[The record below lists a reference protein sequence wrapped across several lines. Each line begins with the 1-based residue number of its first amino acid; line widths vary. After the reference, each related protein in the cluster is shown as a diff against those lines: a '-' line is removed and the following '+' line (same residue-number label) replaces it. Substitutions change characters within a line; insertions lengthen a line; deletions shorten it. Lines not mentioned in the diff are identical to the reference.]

1 MPSGRE
7 KSIRRHGMLPFRTL
21 GPARSWCHV
30 QPGRLFFFIF
40 LKNVNATHTLA
51 EGMMNRI

>member
-7 KSIRRHGMLPFRTL
+7 KSVRRHAMLPFRTL

-30 QPGRLFFFIF
+30 QPGRLFLFF